1 MADDV
6 RERLANIPI
15 GNLNLGD
22 VKLRRAIIRAGYCS
36 IVEVLDLS
44 EKEIEDKFDSD
55 YDTAALIV
63 EMQERYHDDPTA
75 FADSVS
81 DRKIANVDKTDRPVQ
96 RYASAG
102 HEPANYSAVQR
113 TARPYYGMSGFGSLP
128 VSSFSKSLL
137 EFEGRAKDVFDELE
151 DRCDDVMVYQA
162 FGEFSTEFEDI
173 SDAFGALFRYYS
185 NSLQDALNLIARWLP
200 DIFIVYVADRARTV
214 YGGGESLG

>member
-1 MADDV
+1 MTDDV

-15 GNLNLGD
+15 GNLDLGD

-55 YDTAALIV
+55 YDTAARIV

-81 DRKIANVDKTDRPVQ
+81 DKEIANIDKTDRPAREYVSTG
-96 RYASAG
+96 YKS
-102 HEPANYSAVQR
+102 ANYPAVQR
-113 TARPYYGMSGFGSLP
+113 TARPYYGMGGSGSLP
-128 VSSFSKSLL
+128 VSFSESLL
-137 EFEGRAKDVFDELE
+137 EFEGRAKDVFDELD
-151 DRCDDVMVYQA
+151 DRCDDIMAYQA

-173 SDAFGALFRYYS
+173 SDTFGALFRYYS
-185 NSLQDALNLIARWLP
+185 NSLQDALNLIARRLP

-214 YGGGESLG
+214 YGGGKSLG